1 MARIAASC
9 TFSGAGKSGCP
20 MQKLMMSLPERASAF
35 TSASTTKAFSVPR
48 LAALRL
54 IPGMGGFRRKSL
66 LCRPMLINC
75 VAYEEGR
82 KLADIDKRD
91 IRNYL
96 QRPGCF
102 VWVALRDA
110 TEEELAE
117 MQDEFE
123 LHPLAVEDARH
134 GHQRPKIEEYGD
146 LLFVVVNTVE
156 VVGDELRLGEVDIFV
171 GRNYVLSVRQH
182 SEQGF
187 LGVRAR
193 AELVPDLLRNG
204 AGYVLYALMDAVV
217 DRYFPVL
224 DAVETELEGIEH
236 QLFSAKDPRANIE
249 SLYYVKQ
256 KLTTLKHVTGPLLEY
271 SGKLFGGRVPQVCAG
286 LGEYFRDVYDHLIR
300 LNQSIDTSRD
310 TVTTAIQVNLALV
323 QISDNE
329 VTKRLAAYGA
339 LVAIPT
345 MIVGIYG
352 MNFEHMPE
360 LKWTYGYPLV
370 MGLMVALDLYLFSR
384 FRKADWL

>member
-1 MARIAASC
+1 
-9 TFSGAGKSGCP
+9 
-20 MQKLMMSLPERASAF
+20 
-35 TSASTTKAFSVPR
+35 
-48 LAALRL
+48 
-54 IPGMGGFRRKSL
+54 
-66 LCRPMLINC
+66 MLINC

-91 IRNYL
+91 IRSYL

-110 TEEELAE
+110 TEEELAG
-117 MQDEFE
+117 MQEEFD

-146 LLFVVVNTVE
+146 LLFVVVNTVD
-156 VVGDELRLGEVDIFV
+156 VVGDELRIGEVDIFV

-193 AELVPDLLRNG
+193 VEREPELLKNG
-204 AGYVLYALMDAVV
+204 SGYVLYALMDAIV

-224 DAVETELEGIEH
+224 DAVETELESVEH
-236 QLFSAKDPRANIE
+236 QLFSAKNPRSNIE

-286 LGEYFRDVYDHLIR
+286 LGEYFRDVYDHLMR

-329 VTKRLAAYGA
+329 VTKRLAAYAA

-360 LKWTYGYPLV
+360 LKWTYGYPISV
-370 MGLMVALDLYLFSR
+370 GLMAVIDAFLFVR
-384 FRKADWL
+384 FRKAGWL